1 MSDRLHTLSG
11 YFHEYQKSVAQ
22 PEEFW
27 ARIADSFHWK
37 KRWSKVL
44 EWNFETPE
52 VQWFVD
58 GKLNLTENIFE
69 KNLYTLGDRPAIIW
83 EPNEPGEAGRTLTY
97 RQLFEEVCRFANT
110 LLSKGIGKGDRVI
123 IYMPMVPEAAIA
135 MLACARIGAIH
146 SVVFA
151 GFSSTSLAD
160 RILDCKAKAVL
171 TADGNFR
178 GNKQISIKEIVDEAL
193 EKAPVETV
201 IVYQRTGQET
211 QMLAGRD
218 YWWHEAVA
226 LSLIHI

>member
-44 EWNFETPE
+44 EWNFETPQ

-69 KNLYTLGDRPAIIW
+69 KNLDTLGDRPAIIW
-83 EPNEPGEAGRTLTY
+83 EPNEPGEEGRTLTY
-97 RQLFEEVCRFANT
+97 RQLFVEVCRFANT
-110 LLSKGIGKGDRVI
+110 LLAKGIGKGDRVI

-160 RILDCKAKAVL
+160 RILDCQAKAVL
-171 TADGNFR
+171 TSDGNYR
-178 GNKQISIKEIVDEAL
+178 GNK
-193 EKAPVETV
+193 
-201 IVYQRTGQET
+201 
-211 QMLAGRD
+211 
-218 YWWHEAVA
+218 
-226 LSLIHI
+226 